1 MEEIKKKERFKV
13 ANVTEKNFRRI
24 QRDCVSRPGRSL
36 DFRRVFARYEVPT
49 VCNFL
54 WASTILILMIEM

>member
-54 WASTILILMIEM
+54 